1 LDDLKSTTRFDELF
15 RDLEASPHIFTFST
29 VYDIGAS
36 DGVFSK
42 ALSDYLEPD
51 TMYHLFEPH
60 EYKSI
65 EKKFSHNW
73 HRVYLSDCEKEVDYF
88 MHKEFVS
95 GNSYYKEVTGIFDNI
110 KPTKVSTTTLDLY
123 VEQNNLMLPNI
134 IKIDTQGSELDILK
148 GATKCLENADLVI
161 LEVPILKYNE
171 GAPNII
177 DIISYLLE
185 HRFVPFK
192 TLSDHYM
199 YDSRYNYYLVQQ
211 DMAFI
216 KMKGT
221 SKLLYEL

>member
-1 LDDLKSTTRFDELF
+1 MDDLKNTTRFDELF
-15 RDLEASPHIFTFST
+15 RDLEASPHVFTFST

-73 HRVYLSDCEKEVDYF
+73 HRVYLSDSKKEVDYF
-88 MHKEFVS
+88 IHNQFSS
-95 GNSYYKEVTGIFDNI
+95 GNSYYKELTGIFDDI
-110 KPTKVSTTTLDLY
+110 KPIKVSTTTLDSY
-123 VEQNNLMLPNI
+123 VAENNLMLPNI

-161 LEVPILKYNE
+161 LEVPILKYND
-171 GAPNII
+171 GAPNIV
-177 DIISYLLE
+177 DIISYMHLNN
-185 HRFVPFK
+185 FVPFK
-192 TLSDHYM
+192 SISDHYM
-199 YDSRYNYYLVQQ
+199 YDSEYNYYLVQQ

-216 KMKGT
+216 KMKG
-221 SKLLYEL
+221 SKKSLYNV

>member
-42 ALSDYLEPD
+42 ALSDYLEVD
-51 TMYHLFEPH
+51 TMYHLFEPY

-65 EKKFSHNW
+65 EKKFNHNW
-73 HRVYLSDCEKEVDYF
+73 HIVYLSDSEKEVDYF
-88 MHKEFVS
+88 IHNQFTS
-95 GNSYYKEVTGIFDNI
+95 GNSYYKEVSETFDDI

-148 GATKCLENADLVI
+148 GATKCLENADLLI
-161 LEVPILKYNE
+161 LEVPVLKYNE
-171 GAPNII
+171 GAPSIV

-185 HRFVPFK
+185 RKFVPFK
-192 TLSDHYM
+192 TLADHYY
-199 YDSRYNYYLVQQ
+199 YDSEYNWYLIQQ

-216 KMKGT
+216 KMRGSIDSIFKV
-221 SKLLYEL
+221 